1 MKSRTSSSVFIASIL
16 LWFFALASACLAAT
30 HPLNNPKALAVD
42 ANGNLYVAN
51 VSGNNI
57 LIYNTN
63 YVQQT
68 SKTIT
73 SNIANPT
80 GIAFDTAGNLWVANY
95 SPSNGSPVGSIAEY
109 TDGKQNTSATVS
121 GITEPTALAV
131 DSGGNVWVVGNN
143 LTILL
148 IAPDFAFQGKV
159 LLKDIGTTSAVYGI
173 TAANGMLSWGSN
185 SGVNVSPVSIGLLE
199 NFTNPTVDTNDTGY
213 SLATD
218 ASGKMYMANF
228 DGSVNVLTPPS
239 TEKLFVQLNFLA
251 AGIAIDN
258 VRGRVYL
265 SNETG
270 NSIAVYSTAGELLH
284 TIE

>member
-1 MKSRTSSSVFIASIL
+1 MKSRTSSSVCIASTVL
-16 LWFFALASACLAAT
+16 CFFALASACLAAT
-30 HPLNNPKALAVD
+30 HPLNNPKGLAVD
-42 ANGNLYVAN
+42 AKGNLYVAN

-57 LIYNTN
+57 LIYNAN

-73 SNIANPT
+73 SNIDNPT
-80 GIAFDTAGNLWVANY
+80 GVAIDPAGNLWVANY
-95 SPSNGSPVGSIAEY
+95 GPSDDPGGGSIAEY

-121 GITEPTALAV
+121 GLTAPTALAL
-131 DSGGNVWVVGNN
+131 DSGGNVWVVSNN
-143 LTILL
+143 LTFLL

-159 LLKDIGTTSAVYGI
+159 LLKNIGTTSAVYGI

-185 SGVNVSPVSIGLLE
+185 GAVNVSPVSIGLLE
-199 NFTNPTVDTNDTGY
+199 NFTYPTVDTNDSGY

-228 DGSVNVLTPPS
+228 DGSVNVLTPPL

-284 TIE
+284 TIQ